1 MASTRRAVIDVGTNS
16 VKLLVADVA
25 GCDVRPVTE
34 AGNQT
39 RLGQGFYETCRLQA
53 TAIRRTVTAVAAFA
67 ETARDHGATSVRVFA
82 TSAAREASNPDEL
95 CRAVEKACGLRLEI
109 ISGEQEAEWA
119 FHGVRTNPKLA
130 RGPLMLLEVGG
141 GSTQFILGQDG
152 EIHLR
157 ESFPLGAVRVLET
170 LPASDPPGPE
180 GLDECRAWVR
190 HFLHERVRPKLEAAL
205 RREVS
210 LPTEHQAIQWV
221 GVGGTAT
228 VLARMEREMTDYDR
242 AKIEAVRLTRAKL
255 RSWVERL
262 WSLSH
267 AERKRIPGLPPERA
281 DVILTGAAIYAGA
294 LEMFGGSAL
303 RISTRGLRFAA
314 VMEAA

>member
-25 GCDVRPVTE
+25 GAEVHPVTE

-39 RLGQGFYETCRLQA
+39 RLGQGFYETRRLQA
-53 TAIRRTVTAVAAFA
+53 AAIRRTVAAVAAFA
-67 ETARDHGATSVRVFA
+67 DSAREQGAANVRVFA
-82 TSAAREASNPDEL
+82 TSATREASNAQEL
-95 CRAVEKACGLRLEI
+95 CQAVELKCGLKLEI

-130 RGPLMLLEVGG
+130 REPLLLLEVGG
-141 GSTQFILGQDG
+141 GSMQFILGQDH

-157 ESFPLGAVRVLET
+157 ESFPLGAVRLLET
-170 LPASDPPGPE
+170 LPPGDPPAPE
-180 GLDECRAWVR
+180 ELDGCRAWVR
-190 HFLHERVRPKLEAAL
+190 HFLHERVRPKLETAL
-205 RREVS
+205 GREVA
-210 LPTEHQAIQWV
+210 LHAKHHAVQWV

-228 VLARMEREMTDYDR
+228 VLARMEQSMTDYDR
-242 AKIEAVRLTRAKL
+242 AKIEAVRLTQAKL
-255 RSWVERL
+255 QGWVKRL
-262 WSLSH
+262 WSLPQ

-281 DVILTGAAIYAGA
+281 DVILTGAAIYASA

-314 VMEAA
+314 VMNAG

>member
-16 VKLLVADVA
+16 VKLLVADVS
-25 GCDVRPVTE
+25 GCEVHPVTE

-39 RLGQGFYETCRLQA
+39 RLGQSFYDTRRLQA
-53 TAIRRTVTAVAAFA
+53 TAIRRTVAAVVAFA
-67 ETARDHGATSVRVFA
+67 ETARGLGAASVRAFA
-82 TSAAREASNPDEL
+82 TSAAREAANSEDL
-95 CRAVEKACGLRLEI
+95 RHAVEQACGLRLEI

-119 FHGVRTNPKLA
+119 FHGVRTNPRLA
-130 RGPLMLLEVGG
+130 REPLLLLEVGG
-141 GSTQFILGQDG
+141 GSTQFILGQDT

-157 ESFPLGAVRVLET
+157 ESYPLGAVRLLET
-170 LPASDPPGPE
+170 LPVSDPPGPE
-180 GLDECRAWVR
+180 ELDACRAWVR

-205 RREVS
+205 RREVA
-210 LPTEHQAIQWV
+210 LHVEHHAVQWV

-228 VLARMEREMTDYDR
+228 VLARMERGMTDYDR
-242 AKIEAVRLTRAKL
+242 AKIETVRLTRAKL

-262 WSLSH
+262 WALPQ

-294 LEMFGGSAL
+294 LEMFGGNAL

-314 VMEAA
+314 VMACS